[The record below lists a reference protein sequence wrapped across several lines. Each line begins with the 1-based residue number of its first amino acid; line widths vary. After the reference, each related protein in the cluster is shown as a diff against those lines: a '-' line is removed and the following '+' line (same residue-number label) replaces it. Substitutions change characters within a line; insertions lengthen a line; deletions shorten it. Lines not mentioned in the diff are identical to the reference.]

1 MDRKSKDL
9 ILFLDY
15 LEHIK
20 KYSPHTVRAYK
31 QDIYQFLDY
40 FKESGQKMDKDGIRD
55 FIAVAYYK
63 SQKKTTL
70 SRKIYAVKS
79 FFSWLQKQGKITK
92 NPFDVITSPKEDR
105 TLPEI
110 LTIKEMAQF
119 LDQVPSQTFIHWR
132 NKAVF
137 EMLYAT
143 GLRISELIGLKQT
156 DINFNEGMLRVLGKG
171 KKERIVPFHRHAAKV
186 LLHYLEKAKQKFNA
200 ENEFVFLNN
209 RGKHITDRAIE
220 MIVQNTYRDV
230 MQSNK
235 HVYPHLFRH
244 SFATH
249 LLQRGANLRVIQELL
264 GHASLSTTEKYTS
277 LNYENLLN
285 VYNQFHPRS

>member
-1 MDRKSKDL
+1 MDGKSADL
-9 ILFLDY
+9 NRFLEY

-31 QDIYQFLDY
+31 QDINQFLDY
-40 FKESGQKMDKDGIRD
+40 FKETGAKMDKDGIRD

-79 FFSWLQKQGKITK
+79 FFSWMQRQGKITK

-105 TLPEI
+105 NLPEI
-110 LTIKEMAQF
+110 LTMKEMAEF
-119 LDQVPSQTFIHWR
+119 LDRVPSETFIHWR

-143 GLRISELIGLKQT
+143 GVRISELIGLKRS
-156 DINFNEGMLRVLGKG
+156 DINFNEMMLRVLGKG
-171 KKERIVPFHRHAAKV
+171 KKERIVPFHNHARDVVLEYLKRAK
-186 LLHYLEKAKQKFNA
+186 EKFKT
-200 ENEFVFLNN
+200 EHDYVFLNN
-209 RGKHITDRAIE
+209 RGKHITARAIE
-220 MIVQNTYRDV
+220 MIVQQSYREV
-230 MQSNK
+230 MLSDK

-264 GHASLSTTEKYTS
+264 GHASLATTEKYTS

-285 VYNQFHPRS
+285 VYNQYHPRS